1 MLVGSAGTVLLRA
14 LDGSAETRLESAEYG
29 AGPLTVGADAEAEDE
44 AEAAATE
51 VAELEV
57 TVMVCLHLVDVLVE
71 AGLTAVELGDGAEV
85 GLDTFEVCCLYEEGL
100 ALEVAL
106 VVGLASE
113 VALVVVSA
121 VEVALVV
128 GLAFEVALVVG
139 FACVVVDV
147 GVDVDGAPDD
157 EAAAAVELD
166 IAAAE
171 LVSAVVD
178 AP

>member
-29 AGPLTVGADAEAEDE
+29 AGPLTAGADAEAEDE

-106 VVGLASE
+106 VVVLASE

-121 VEVALVV
+121 V
-128 GLAFEVALVVG
+128 EVALVVG

-147 GVDVDGAPDD
+147 GVDVDGAAED